1 CIIVGRGG
9 NIITAKL
16 KGGLHVRL
24 VAPETVRLAHLKSHL
39 KMDDKAAE
47 KHLHDEDAGR
57 RRYLKSNF
65 EKDIDDPLLYD
76 AVLNTAT
83 LGFDRTADI
92 LAGMIA
98 AKS

>member
-1 CIIVGRGG
+1 
-9 NIITAKL
+9 
-16 KGGLHVRL
+16 
-24 VAPETVRLAHLKSHL
+24 
-39 KMDDKAAE
+39 
-47 KHLHDEDAGR
+47 
-57 RRYLKSNF
+57 LKSNF